1 MLGLIMANKNGC
13 DIRSSPSDFF
23 TCTINDAEVDTI
35 LHAFLLPLI
44 EALPAGESEIVR
56 RAEILGESPEAIS
69 QALGLSRRVIGAR
82 LRSGR
87 ESLRQLI
94 IDSLKS

>member
-1 MLGLIMANKNGC
+1 MATKNGYDSC
-13 DIRSSPSDFF
+13 SSPSDFL

-35 LHAFLLPLI
+35 LRAFLSPLI
-44 EALPAGESEIVR
+44 EALPIGESEIIR

-69 QALGLSRRVIGAR
+69 HALGLSRRVVAAR

-94 IDSLKS
+94 IDSLKSRDIP